1 MTNHA
6 AFFFFTTKDARMLQ
20 EEQAFDEENY
30 VEVPEFEEEEEDTAD
45 NVGPSTSE
53 SSFIRRSHRIAGSAG
68 LGSFQAEVGMGSIL
82 VAGRRR
88 SARLRQT

>member
-1 MTNHA
+1 MPLS
-6 AFFFFTTKDARMLQ
+6 FFFTTKDARMLQ

-30 VEVPEFEEEEEDTAD
+30 VEVPEFEEEEEEEDTAD